1 MPFRPSEQIMA
12 EVEAE
17 AERNSAAGVR
27 RRKSFAIEW
36 INDLKVDTEEQ
47 PWLIEELLPAGPSL
61 GMAFGWPKSLKSF
74 GLMDA
79 MLHVARGRDYGGR
92 RVRQG
97 GAIYVTSEAVPGVRR
112 RLIAMRQQLQVPPDV
127 FVPFGLIGV
136 VPNLG
141 AGPDDAKQLIEDIG
155 REVERMKCSVSV
167 IAIDTLRRAMPGKDE
182 NLPKD
187 LGTVIGNCELII
199 DAFKSTVAFVHHSP
213 RSDNKR
219 TSGTNAG
226 DAASDWQWGFE
237 RNDVGTTRR
246 AKIHV
251 AMMKDGVAEGTE
263 WEIELVPR
271 VIGKRAADGKSI
283 ETCAVELI
291 TPPVQPAE
299 DAVELTARAQK
310 AATLT
315 PKRQQMFDII
325 REALADAGQYPD
337 KAAGVPH
344 GINAVSRANVAK
356 VAQARGWNVDKA
368 DNIFRAQLS
377 NALNELNGL
386 RRIDLN
392 QGWVWIAPATR

>member
-1 MPFRPSEQIMA
+1 MNTHKDALGQILNNARP
-12 EVEAE
+12 
-17 AERNSAAGVR
+17 
-27 RRKSFAIEW
+27 RKSFTIEW
-36 INDLKVDTEEQ
+36 INDLKVDVEEQ

-61 GMAFGWPKSLKSF
+61 GMCFGWPKSLKSF

-79 MLHVARGRDYGGR
+79 MLHVARGRAYGGR
-92 RVRQG
+92 RVRAG

-112 RLIAMRQQLQVPPDV
+112 RLIAMRHKLQVPADV

-141 AGPDDAKQLIEDIG
+141 AGPDDAKQLIEDIS
-155 REVERMKCSVSV
+155 REIERLKCSVSV
-167 IAIDTLRRAMPGKDE
+167 IAIDTLRRSMPGKDE

-199 DAFKSTVAFVHHSP
+199 DAFKATVAFVHHSP

-263 WEIELVPR
+263 WEIELIPYR
-271 VIGKRAADGKSI
+271 LGTAADGKPI
-283 ETCAVELI
+283 EACAVEMI
-291 TPPVQPAE
+291 TPPGQPV
-299 DAVELTARAQK
+299 DDVEPTTRAGAK

-315 PKRQQMFDII
+315 AKRQQMFDIV
-325 REALADAGQYPD
+325 REALADAGQYPA

-344 GINAVSRANVAK
+344 GLKAVRRANVAK
-356 VAQARGWNVDKA
+356 VAHARGWNDGKS
-368 DNIFRAQLS
+368 DNVFRARLS
-377 NALNELNGL
+377 DALNELNGL
-386 RRIDLN
+386 HRLGIN
-392 QGWVWIAPATR
+392 QDWVWITPGI

>member
-1 MPFRPSEQIMA
+1 MPFRPSEEIMA

-74 GLMDA
+74 GLTDA

-344 GINAVSRANVAK
+344 GIKAVSRANVAK

-386 RRIDLN
+386 RRIGLN

>member
-1 MPFRPSEQIMA
+1 
-12 EVEAE
+12 
-17 AERNSAAGVR
+17 
-27 RRKSFAIEW
+27 
-36 INDLKVDTEEQ
+36 
-47 PWLIEELLPAGPSL
+47 
-61 GMAFGWPKSLKSF
+61 
-74 GLMDA
+74 
-79 MLHVARGRDYGGR
+79 
-92 RVRQG
+92 
-97 GAIYVTSEAVPGVRR
+97 
-112 RLIAMRQQLQVPPDV
+112 
-127 FVPFGLIGV
+127 
-136 VPNLG
+136 
-141 AGPDDAKQLIEDIG
+141 
-155 REVERMKCSVSV
+155 MKCSVSV

-213 RSDNKR
+213 RSDNKG

-226 DAASDWQWGFE
+226 DAASDCQCGFE
-237 RNDVGTTRR
+237 RNDVGSTRR
-246 AKIHV
+246 AKIDV

-325 REALADAGQYPD
+325 REALVDAGQYPD

-344 GINAVSRANVAK
+344 GIRAVSRANVAK

-377 NALNELNGL
+377 NALN
-386 RRIDLN
+386 
-392 QGWVWIAPATR
+392 

>member
-1 MPFRPSEQIMA
+1 MDTRRGPAAIHNMGEATPMTFRPSEEIMA

-36 INDLKVDTEEQ
+36 INDLKVNVEEQ

-79 MLHVARGRDYGGR
+79 MLHVAIGRTYGGR
-92 RVRQG
+92 RVCQG
-97 GAIYVTSEAVPGVRR
+97 GAIYVTRAAVPGVRR

-155 REVERMKCSVSV
+155 REVERLKCSVSV

-251 AMMKDGVAEGTE
+251 VMMKDGVAEGTE

-283 ETCAVELI
+283 ETCAVEVI

-325 REALADAGQYPD
+325 REAL
-337 KAAGVPH
+337 V
-344 GINAVSRANVAK
+344 
-356 VAQARGWNVDKA
+356 
-368 DNIFRAQLS
+368 
-377 NALNELNGL
+377 
-386 RRIDLN
+386 
-392 QGWVWIAPATR
+392 

>member
-36 INDLKVDTEEQ
+36 INDLRVDTEEQ

-199 DAFKSTVAFVHHSP
+199 DALKSTVAFVHHSP

-344 GINAVSRANVAK
+344 GIKAVSRANVAK

-386 RRIDLN
+386 RRIGLN
-392 QGWVWIAPATR
+392 QGWVWIALAT

>member
-1 MPFRPSEQIMA
+1 
-12 EVEAE
+12 
-17 AERNSAAGVR
+17 
-27 RRKSFAIEW
+27 
-36 INDLKVDTEEQ
+36 
-47 PWLIEELLPAGPSL
+47 
-61 GMAFGWPKSLKSF
+61 
-74 GLMDA
+74 
-79 MLHVARGRDYGGR
+79 
-92 RVRQG
+92 
-97 GAIYVTSEAVPGVRR
+97 
-112 RLIAMRQQLQVPPDV
+112 
-127 FVPFGLIGV
+127 
-136 VPNLG
+136 
-141 AGPDDAKQLIEDIG
+141 
-155 REVERMKCSVSV
+155 
-167 IAIDTLRRAMPGKDE
+167 
-182 NLPKD
+182 
-187 LGTVIGNCELII
+187 
-199 DAFKSTVAFVHHSP
+199 VHHSP

-237 RNDVGTTRR
+237 RNDVGSTRR

-251 AMMKDGVAEGTE
+251 GMMKDGVAEGTE

-325 REALADAGQYPD
+325 REALVDAGQYPD

-344 GINAVSRANVAK
+344 GIRAVSRANVAK

-386 RRIDLN
+386 RRIGLN